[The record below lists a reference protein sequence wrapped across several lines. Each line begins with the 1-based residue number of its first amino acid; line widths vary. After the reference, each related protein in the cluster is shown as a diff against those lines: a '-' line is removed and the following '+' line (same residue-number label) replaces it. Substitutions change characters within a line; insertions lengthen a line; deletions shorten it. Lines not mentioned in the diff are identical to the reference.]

1 MTLAEKCVEALTEH
15 PQTARE
21 LAEKAGVK
29 SVQKVHGALQT
40 LRIQGR
46 VEKVEESGNRVKW
59 KIPVVCEFI
68 DPNQLFNNYIRE
80 RVCRD
85 SRA

>member
-21 LAEKAGVK
+21 LAEKTGVK
-29 SVQKVHGALQT
+29 TIQKVHATLQS

-46 VEKVEESGNRVKW
+46 VEKVEETGNRVKW
-59 KIPVVCEFI
+59 KIPAVCEFI
-68 DPNQLFNNYIRE
+68 DPNALFNNYIRE
-80 RVCRD
+80 RVRRD